1 MRKPGEG
8 VIMGITSLKP
18 RDGVTTSVQ
27 EGRRSESIDNPD
39 DVNLTFADEIKY
51 WQNGITLSRQ
61 GLLYHVLKRTID
73 IIFAV
78 VFLFLGIPWLLVC
91 GLLMKREAPGPF
103 FYKQDRIGRGGNIL
117 NVYKLRSMPVD
128 AECNGPQLT
137 PLNGDRR
144 LGPVGK
150 FIRRAKIDELP
161 QFWNVLK
168 GEFSV
173 VGPRPERPY
182 FVKQF
187 EEEYPLFN
195 FRHTVKPGLTG
206 LAQVNEKD
214 SLNMREKLRY
224 DLFYVRKHNLILDL
238 KILWDTSMY
247 CFRQLFSG
255 FRDVANGG
263 I

>member
-1 MRKPGEG
+1 
-8 VIMGITSLKP
+8 MGLTSLKP
-18 RDGVTTSVQ
+18 RDGATTSVQ
-27 EGRRSESIDNPD
+27 EERRSESIDNPA
-39 DVNLTFADEIKY
+39 DVNLAFADEIEY
-51 WQNGITLSRQ
+51 WQSGITLSRQ

-91 GLLMKREAPGPF
+91 GFLMKREAPGPF
-103 FYKQDRIGRGGNIL
+103 FYKQDRIGRNGKIL

-187 EEEYPLFN
+187 EEKYPLFN
-195 FRHTVKPGLTG
+195 IRHTVKPGLTG

-214 SLNMREKLRY
+214 SLNMRVKLRY
-224 DLFYVRKHNLILDL
+224 DLFYVRKHNLFLDL
-238 KILWDTSMY
+238 KILWDTAMY

-255 FRDVANGG
+255 FRDAANGR